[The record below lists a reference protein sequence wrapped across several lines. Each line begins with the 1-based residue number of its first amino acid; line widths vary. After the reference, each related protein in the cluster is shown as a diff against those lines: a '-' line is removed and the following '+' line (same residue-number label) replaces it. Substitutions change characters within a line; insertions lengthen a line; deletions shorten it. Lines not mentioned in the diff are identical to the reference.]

1 MRGGPTALPFP
12 TCSCLCP
19 PCSCQVLD
27 VDMAIAGHRM
37 VGDASMVLSLERI
50 RQYEDKNLLAA
61 HIMVLLERDYNQA
74 QVGSEGG
81 GGGSRACCCCC
92 WGGTANRHR
101 QCVHAPPVVA
111 LGSSPSSLWNWVGLH
126 AQHHPP

>member
-81 GGGSRACCCCC
+81 GGGQPRMLLLLLGRDCKQAQAMCARTPRC
-92 WGGTANRHR
+92 GPRIK
-101 QCVHAPPVVA
+101 PV
-111 LGSSPSSLWNWVGLH
+111 
-126 AQHHPP
+126 